1 MKVFSMSQ
9 RIYYKDL
16 EPEAESIIKKDLELY
31 NCMLHKAFK
40 ICFDRAYKD
49 VTYSDT
55 DQRMIKSFYGTSDYF
70 PLSAIYEAK
79 ALVKSLK
86 CLEKENQDMIKTRLK
101 KINKKLKKN
110 ENQLKKA
117 LKEKEKLI
125 NRSKKKK
132 YTVEDYL
139 YEVQVLDP
147 NIKRLKS
154 IIRNLKFRRNRNE
167 FKLKRKMPSV
177 CFGGKKNLRS
187 DLETFRFR
195 RQRLMHYASF
205 DTQSSEESTS
215 APSTE
220 KHNSPDKAVA
230 YELMDYGE
238 YFIVKAIFEKHM
250 NLPKTDTLYGAVGID
265 INVDHIALCETNKD
279 GNIVLIKKYPIHK
292 ENTKNKRNEELYQ
305 LAIEI
310 MGFCKSKKK
319 SLVVEDLNF
328 KQLKTRMLYRP
339 KKENKTLSSFAYK
352 KILEKVERKCI
363 MNEVD
368 VIKVDPKNTSKIG
381 KEKYTKIKGLS
392 VHYCAAYVINRR
404 GMGFVD

>member
-40 ICFDRAYKD
+40 IGFDRAYKD
-49 VTYSDT
+49 VTYSET
-55 DQRMIKSFYGTSDYF
+55 DQRMIKSFYGTNDYF

-101 KINKKLKKN
+101 KINKKIKK
-110 ENQLKKA
+110 
-117 LKEKEKLI
+117 KEK
-125 NRSKKKK
+125 
-132 YTVEDYL
+132 
-139 YEVQVLDP
+139 Q
-147 NIKRLKS
+147 
-154 IIRNLKFRRNRNE
+154 FRRNRNE

-195 RQRLMHYASF
+195 RQRRMLITGRRQGKYSNNLFKLNVDNDMLTYRSTQKDIVFKVQFHKYRDELYARVN
-205 DTQSSEESTS
+205 
-215 APSTE
+215 E
-220 KHNSPDKAVA
+220 KHNSQDKAVA

-265 INVDHIALCETNKD
+265 INVDHIALCETNMD

-310 MGFCKSKKK
+310 MEQCKSKKK

-339 KKENKTLSSFAYK
+339 KKENRTLSSFAYK
-352 KILEKVERKCI
+352 KIIEKVERKCL

>member
-49 VTYSDT
+49 VTYSET

-70 PLSAIYEAK
+70 PLSAINEAK

-101 KINKKLKKN
+101 KIDKK
-110 ENQLKKA
+110 
-117 LKEKEKLI
+117 
-125 NRSKKKK
+125 
-132 YTVEDYL
+132 
-139 YEVQVLDP
+139 
-147 NIKRLKS
+147 IK
-154 IIRNLKFRRNRNE
+154 
-167 FKLKRKMPSV
+167 
-177 CFGGKKNLRS
+177 
-187 DLETFRFR
+187 
-195 RQRLMHYASF
+195 
-205 DTQSSEESTS
+205 
-215 APSTE
+215 
-220 KHNSPDKAVA
+220 
-230 YELMDYGE
+230 
-238 YFIVKAIFEKHM
+238 
-250 NLPKTDTLYGAVGID
+250 
-265 INVDHIALCETNKD
+265 
-279 GNIVLIKKYPIHK
+279 
-292 ENTKNKRNEELYQ
+292 
-305 LAIEI
+305 
-310 MGFCKSKKK
+310 
-319 SLVVEDLNF
+319 
-328 KQLKTRMLYRP
+328 

-352 KILEKVERKCI
+352 KILEKLERKCL